1 MLQKEK
7 KSATLTI
14 NMLLVYCC
22 TRPLSSIPVLQ
33 NLAVDDQMLS
43 ILQLPDIIAKRIES
57 PAFEMS
63 NTQIVCLQLHL
74 EDDPASRGGEAA

>member
-22 TRPLSSIPVLQ
+22 TRPPSSFPVLKT
-33 NLAVDDQMLS
+33 LAVDDQMLS
-43 ILQLPDIIAKRIES
+43 ILQLADIIAKRKEC
-57 PAFEMS
+57 AVFEMS
-63 NTQIVCLQLHL
+63 
-74 EDDPASRGGEAA
+74 

>member
-22 TRPLSSIPVLQ
+22 TRPPSSFSVLQ
-33 NLAVDDQMLS
+33 TLAVDDQMLS
-43 ILQLPDIIAKRIES
+43 ILQPADIIDERQES
-57 PAFEMS
+57 TVFEMT

-74 EDDPASRGGEAA
+74 KDDPASRGGEAA